1 MESVTTPFQVDKL
14 LKTEDGKVS
23 GARVKDMVTG
33 AEWDVK
39 VRQRERDW
47 RKTVVVGEVCSEWNR
62 TIHGYDQEDGR

>member
-39 VRQRERDW
+39 VR
-47 RKTVVVGEVCSEWNR
+47 
-62 TIHGYDQEDGR
+62 

>member
-1 MESVTTPFQVDKL
+1 MDSRLYVVPLQVDKL

-39 VRQRERDW
+39 VLLCKSQYLNIISIRL
-47 RKTVVVGEVCSEWNR
+47 
-62 TIHGYDQEDGR
+62 